1 MSGKPIVVKDG
12 RFGPYVTDGETNA
25 TLRKDDE
32 PESITPERG
41 AELLAEK
48 RAKGP
53 VDPQAGDQ
61 EDDGQEGH
69 RQEDDGQED
78 DGEEGDGQEVRLTP
92 PASPCTARAPWWGA
106 RRIVV
111 GGRPGAR
118 SAGVDPPATSGPI
131 VVP

>member
-1 MSGKPIVVKDG
+1 MVVKDG

-53 VDPQAGDQ
+53 VDPQAGRQ
-61 EDDGQEGH
+61 EDDRQEGH
-69 RQEDDGQED
+69 RQEGDGQED
-78 DGEEGDGQEVRLTP
+78 DGQEGDGQEVRLTP
-92 PASPCTARAPWWGA
+92 PASSGTARAPWWGA
-106 RRIVV
+106 RRTSSSVAA
-111 GGRPGAR
+111 RGATP
-118 SAGVDPPATSGPI
+118 GVDPPAASGPI